1 MGMNE
6 IFNQVEREEEEI
18 IQFRR
23 DFHANPETGFDLER
37 TSGKVANYLRSW
49 GIEVE
54 TGIAKSG
61 VVGIII
67 GAQEGKTVALRADMD
82 ALPITEENDIPYKS
96 TVPGKMHACGHD
108 GHTAMLLG
116 AAKVLSQHK
125 EDIHGNI
132 KLLFQPA
139 EEGPGVSDF
148 SNIGSS
154 PTCGAKPMIEE
165 GALKDVGA
173 IFGMHLTTNHPIG
186 TVNFN
191 DGPAMASTDVFEI
204 RLTGKGGHAG
214 LPHKAI
220 DAIAMGTKVVTE
232 IQYMVSR
239 QMNPLEPV
247 IVSVGVM
254 NGGSASN
261 VIAENCYISGTIRTY
276 SQSVRKEIAERLKNI
291 VKNVVAI
298 SGGDYSVNIVPG
310 LPPLINDK
318 KMLEFAIK
326 SSEKVVG
333 KEKVCMLDNPSMGG
347 EDFAYYLQEIPGA
360 FMLLGAGNEEKG
372 LVNSAHHPKFNFD
385 EDALIVGTKLFI
397 QLALDYLNN

>member
-1 MGMNE
+1 MNE
-6 IFNQVEREEEEI
+6 IFNHVESEKDEI

-23 DFHANPETGFDLER
+23 DFHENPEIGFDLER
-37 TSGKVANYLRSW
+37 TSGKVAEYLRSW

-54 TGIAKSG
+54 TGVAKSG
-61 VVGIII
+61 VVGIIR

-82 ALPITEENDIPYKS
+82 ALPVTEENDIPYKS
-96 TVPGKMHACGHD
+96 KVAGKMHACGHD

-116 AAKVLSQHK
+116 VAKVLSQHK

-154 PTCGAKPMIEE
+154 PTCGAKPMVEE
-165 GALKDVGA
+165 GVLKDVEA
-173 IFGMHLTTNHPIG
+173 IFGMHLSTDHPVG
-186 TVNFN
+186 TINFN

-204 RLTGKGGHAG
+204 KLTGRGGHAG
-214 LPHKAI
+214 LPHKAV
-220 DAIAMGTKVVTE
+220 DAIAMGAKVVTE

-239 QMNPLEPV
+239 QMNPLNPLV
-247 IVSVGVM
+247 VSVGII

-261 VIAENCYISGTIRTY
+261 VISETCYISGTIRTY
-276 SQSVRKEIAERLKNI
+276 SESLRKEVAERLESI
-291 VKNVVAI
+291 AKNVAAI

-318 KMLEFAIK
+318 KMVEFAIR
-326 SSEKVVG
+326 SCEKVVEE
-333 KEKVCMLDNPSMGG
+333 EKICMLDNPSMGG
-347 EDFAYYLQEIPGA
+347 EDFAYYLKEVPGA
-360 FMLLGAGNEEKG
+360 FMWLGARNEEKG
-372 LVNSAHHPKFNFD
+372 LVNSLHHPKFNFD
-385 EDALIVGTKLFI
+385 EDALILGTKLFI
-397 QLALDYLNN
+397 QIALDYLNK